1 MKRYIIDNNKI
12 YYANCKKVGDKYELT
27 NKEVKDV
34 TMNVLTVAKDY
45 LEYIAKANG
54 IENDPMVVF
63 NDNTALILKRLV
75 QQTQKTQTNE
85 TVQK

>member
-34 TMNVLTVAKDY
+34 TMTVLTVAKDY

-75 QQTQKTQTNE
+75 AEKTE
-85 TVQK
+85 TK